1 MHFVRPTF
9 TRLAV
14 SCTIL
19 VAAGFASRAGAEE
32 YTKSYSIAGRAD
44 VRVHTDDGSVLV
56 VTADT
61 NQVQFRVTYEEFAA
75 VQFGGKPHIDSQ
87 QHGNEVELTARFG
100 PGVTFGISNNRMS
113 TEVHMP
119 RNADLEVET
128 RDGRVEVSSLN
139 GNITVH
145 TADGGIKA
153 SKLSGK
159 ADLHTADGGISVD
172 TLTGD
177 FKLQTADGSVR
188 AVNLD
193 GKCSVSSKD
202 GSVHIA
208 GRFDAL
214 DVTSADGGVVVQAAP
229 GSKIS
234 STWSIRTGDGA
245 VDLALPKDFKADLDA
260 TTRDGHITLGL
271 PVAVQGN
278 FDKSRVRGTMNGGG
292 ASLIIRTGDGAIH
305 LNGV

>member
-1 MHFVRPTF
+1 MCFLRPTF
-9 TRLAV
+9 TRVAV

-19 VAAGFASRAGAEE
+19 VAAGFASRVDAEE

-44 VRVHTDDGSVLV
+44 VRVHTDDSSVLV
-56 VTADT
+56 ITGDT
-61 NQVQFRVTYEEFAA
+61 NQVQFRVTYDGFAA
-75 VQFGGKPHIDSQ
+75 QLGGKPHIDSQ
-87 QHGNEVELTARFG
+87 QNGNQVELTARVSTG
-100 PGVTFGISNNRMS
+100 LTFGVSNRRMS

-119 RNADLEVET
+119 RNADLELET
-128 RDGRVEVSSLN
+128 HDGRVEVSSLN
-139 GNITVH
+139 GTITVH

-153 SKLSGK
+153 SRLSGRV
-159 ADLHTADGGISVD
+159 DLHTADGGISVD

-202 GSVHIA
+202 GSVHVA

-214 DVTSADGGVVVQAAP
+214 DITSGDGGVVVQAAP
-229 GSKIS
+229 GSKVS

-245 VDLALPKDFKADLDA
+245 VDLALPKDFQADLDA
-260 TTRDGHITLGL
+260 STRDGHITLGL
-271 PVAVQGN
+271 PVAVQGK

-292 ASLIIRTGDGAIH
+292 PSLVIRTRDGAIH